1 MKHYFQ
7 TTIQKDEVEIEIEA
21 VINYDYCSI
30 YNEYEINSIT
40 DEDGYDIET
49 ISIRE
54 QAESE
59 IQDLLNYD
67 YREVA

>member
-1 MKHYFQ
+1 MKHYFI

-21 VINYDYCSI
+21 VVNYDYCSI
-30 YNEYEINSIT
+30 CNEYEIDSIT

-54 QAESE
+54 QAEEE